1 MKQFLTSLGAAL
13 ALVVGLQA
21 IAQDGPGIVFTE
33 EVNTVVTVRMV
44 HYLNRTVT
52 VEDPDGERVTIKVP
66 DEAQNLYQVQP
77 GAKFKV
83 RFAQAVV
90 VGLLPPG
97 TQPSAGAGEMMKL
110 APKGATP
117 GGVMVSVAQI
127 SATIEAIDYDSRT
140 VLVRGPQGD
149 LREFVV
155 SDAVQRF
162 DELRVGDVVGLKV
175 TEALAME
182 MIEQ

>member
-1 MKQFLTSLGAAL
+1 MKQFLTSLGAAF
-13 ALVVGLQA
+13 ALVFGFQA
-21 IAQDGPGIVFTE
+21 IAQDGPGVVFTE
-33 EVNTVVTVRMV
+33 EVSTVVTVRMV

-77 GAKFKV
+77 GVKFRV

-90 VGLLPPG
+90 VGLLPAG
-97 TQPSAGAGEMMKL
+97 SQPSAGAGEMMKL

-117 GGVMVSVAQI
+117 GGVMVSLAQI

-140 VLVRGPQGD
+140 VLVRGPQGN

-162 DELRVGDVVGLKV
+162 DELRVGDVVSLKV

-182 MIEQ
+182 MIAQ

>member
-1 MKQFLTSLGAAL
+1 MKKLLTTLAATL
-13 ALVVGLQA
+13 SILCSLQA
-21 IAQDGPGIVFTE
+21 IAQDGPGVAFTE
-33 EVNTVVTVRMV
+33 EVTTVVTVRMV

-97 TQPSAGAGEMMKL
+97 SQPGAGAGEMMQL

-140 VLVRGPQGD
+140 VLVRGPHGN

-162 DELRVGDVVGLKV
+162 NELQVGDVVGLKV

-182 MIEQ
+182 MIAQ

>member
-1 MKQFLTSLGAAL
+1 MKQFMIAFGAAF
-13 ALVVGLQA
+13 ALVFGLQA

-44 HYLNRTVT
+44 DHVNRTVT

-77 GAKFKV
+77 GAKFRV

-90 VGLLPPG
+90 VGLLPAGSQPG
-97 TQPSAGAGEMMKL
+97 AGAGEMMKL

-127 SATIEAIDYDSRT
+127 SATIEAIDFDART
-140 VLVRGPQGD
+140 VLVRGPEGN

-162 DELRVGDVVGLKV
+162 NELQVGDVVGLKV

-182 MIEQ
+182 MIAQ